1 MTIPACAGCHEKYH
15 KLPDLGRVLFLTVLE
30 AGNSKIKG
38 KQGFLVWAPSW
49 LTDNR
54 QKENKLCHLFP
65 LLIHIFFSLFF
76 FLFDQFVGMHVSSS
90 AQSCPTLCDPMDCSP
105 LGSSVH
111 GIFQARIL
119 KWIDIIYSGE
129 SFQPKDWICLLHL
142 LNLEADSLP
151 TGHLGSPF
159 IRTPALSHEGPT
171 LITWFNLSY
180 LTGPVSKNSQIEG

>member
-1 MTIPACAGCHEKYH
+1 MAIPACAGCHEKYH
-15 KLPDLGRVLFLTVLE
+15 KLPDLRRVLFLTVLE

-38 KQGFLVWAPSW
+38 KQGFLVWDPSW

-65 LLIHIFFSLFF
+65 LLIYNFFSLFF

-90 AQSCPTLCDPMDCSP
+90 AQSCPNLCDPMDCSP

-119 KWIDIIYSGE
+119 KWIDIFYSGE
-129 SFQPKDWICLLHL
+129 SFQPKD
-142 LNLEADSLP
+142 
-151 TGHLGSPF
+151 
-159 IRTPALSHEGPT
+159 
-171 LITWFNLSY
+171 
-180 LTGPVSKNSQIEG
+180 